1 MSPANVQLR
10 EGLTALLN
18 THVQV
23 RGVRGADQRDRGA
36 QPGHERAP
44 VPAQLGQSLDRIQ
57 LRHGNHNTSRF
68 LDIIH
73 CIFTAH
79 GGGCGGR
86 GPVPVQ
92 PGLVSAGLPCHALHR
107 V

>member
-1 MSPANVQLR
+1 MANVQIHKA
-10 EGLTALLN
+10 LTALLN

-57 LRHGNHNTSRF
+57 LRNGNKPHMSRYHRYTISCSTRRRVRRVGASPCPARARVCRTSAPR
-68 LDIIH
+68 
-73 CIFTAH
+73 
-79 GGGCGGR
+79 
-86 GPVPVQ
+86 P
-92 PGLVSAGLPCHALHR
+92 S
-107 V
+107 

>member
-1 MSPANVQLR
+1 MSMANVQLR
-10 EGLTALLN
+10 QGLTALLN

-57 LRHGNHNTSRF
+57 LRHGNHTC
-68 LDIIH
+68 LD
-73 CIFTAH
+73 F
-79 GGGCGGR
+79 
-86 GPVPVQ
+86 
-92 PGLVSAGLPCHALHR
+92 
-107 V
+107 

>member
-1 MSPANVQLR
+1 MQLR

-73 CIFTAH
+73 YILAAH

-92 PGLVSAGLPCHALHR
+92 PGLVSAGLPRHALHR

>member
-1 MSPANVQLR
+1 MANVQIHKA
-10 EGLTALLN
+10 LTALLN

-68 LDIIH
+68 LDIIDTLYPRSTRRRVRRAGASP
-73 CIFTAH
+73 CPARARVCRT
-79 GGGCGGR
+79 
-86 GPVPVQ
+86 
-92 PGLVSAGLPCHALHR
+92 SAPR
-107 V
+107 PS

>member
-68 LDIIH
+68 LDTLYFAAH
-73 CIFTAH
+73 CR
-79 GGGCGGR
+79 GCGGR
-86 GPVPVQ
+86 GPVSVQ
-92 PGLVSAGLPCHALHR
+92 PGLVSAGLPRHALHR

>member
-1 MSPANVQLR
+1 MQLR

-57 LRHGNHNTSRF
+57 LRHGNHTC
-68 LDIIH
+68 LDIIDTLYPRSTRPRVRRAGASP
-73 CIFTAH
+73 CPARARVCRT
-79 GGGCGGR
+79 
-86 GPVPVQ
+86 
-92 PGLVSAGLPCHALHR
+92 SAPR
-107 V
+107 PS

>member
-1 MSPANVQLR
+1 MAGKRSIVGDVPANVQLR
-10 EGLTALLN
+10 EGSTALLN

-57 LRHGNHNTSRF
+57 LRNGNKPH
-68 LDIIH
+68 I
-73 CIFTAH
+73 
-79 GGGCGGR
+79 
-86 GPVPVQ
+86 
-92 PGLVSAGLPCHALHR
+92 
-107 V
+107 